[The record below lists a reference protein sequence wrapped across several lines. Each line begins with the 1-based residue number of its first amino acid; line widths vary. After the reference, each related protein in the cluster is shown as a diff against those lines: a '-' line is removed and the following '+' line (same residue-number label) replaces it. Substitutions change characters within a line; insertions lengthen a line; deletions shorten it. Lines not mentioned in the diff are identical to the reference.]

1 MISRSAALLFGVG
14 LSAALFGAAHDATA
28 AGPGAARR
36 GLALF
41 QAKECARCHLP
52 RGRPGV
58 GPALEELRQP
68 QGAWV
73 LAGRL
78 WNHAP
83 AMFAAFGSQGLGW
96 PEISAAEMADLM
108 AYLDADPTRDPA
120 PDRLQGEA
128 ELVRKGCLK
137 CHSLRGEGGRVGP
150 DLGALRAAYESAPV
164 WAARMWVHT
173 PRMAAEARRLGIL
186 YPRFSGREMDDL
198 VGFLKSVAK

>member
-1 MISRSAALLFGVG
+1 MSPPVSLLFGVG
-14 LSAALFGAAHDATA
+14 LGAVLLGTGQAAPAAAPGDA
-28 AGPGAARR
+28 GR

-41 QAKECARCHLP
+41 QSKECARCHLS
-52 RGRPGV
+52 RGRTGV
-58 GPALEELRQP
+58 GPALEDLRQP
-68 QGAWV
+68 QGAWE

-108 AYLDADPTRDPA
+108 AYLDADPARDPA

-150 DLGALRAAYESAPV
+150 DLGGLRAAYESAPV

-198 VGFLKSVAK
+198 IGFLKSVAK